1 MPQREFAGH
10 LKVCDGLILWA
21 DQHAHDLLDYPQGTL
36 ADMPVGEVL
45 AADATLVPA
54 LLEVPALGTVD
65 RLAVPLQTRT
75 GELVRV
81 NLHGEHMED
90 RCTLWTLRKVVGGL
104 RRTRMD
110 ALAQRDAL
118 TGLPSRVPSLD
129 VLLSDAERTP
139 VAAGW
144 LALCFLDI
152 DAFREV
158 NDRLGASGGDA
169 VLHEVARRLR
179 AALPPG
185 ARIARVGGDEF
196 ALVLWPAGEAQC
208 RERVEQLLVHL
219 AHPYRWKDDALTL
232 HISCGVAMSPRG
244 QQPTEVMLQQARQ
257 AVFMAKQAGQTIRFF
272 DAAQALEERHEVG
285 SRQRIRQGLERGE
298 FVLAYQ
304 PKVDML
310 QGRVIGVE
318 ALVRWQH
325 PERGLLQP
333 GTFIPLVEDHEVVEQ
348 LGDWAM
354 AEALRQAADW
364 LSHGRSTSVS
374 VNVSP
379 RAFLRAGFAARLAGL
394 LAQYPQLPPA
404 VLELEI
410 LETTAIKDLDVA
422 AQCIGECQALGV
434 PVTLDDFGTGYSS
447 LTYLRHLP
455 ATALKLDQTFVR
467 GLLHSPDDRAIV
479 EGILVMAR
487 GLGRRVIAEGVE
499 SVAHGEAL
507 LGLGCTLGQGYGI
520 ARPMDPCQVVEWIA
534 AFERD
539 PMWRS
544 ATATPAA

>member
-1 MPQREFAGH
+1 MLHRDFAGH

-36 ADMPVGEVL
+36 ADMPVDEVL
-45 AADATLVPA
+45 VAEAPRIRS
-54 LLEVPALGTVD
+54 LLEVPALGAVD
-65 RLAVPLQTRT
+65 RPAIPLQTRT
-75 GELVRV
+75 GARV
-81 NLHGEHMED
+81 SVDMHGEHMED

-104 RRTRMD
+104 RRTRLD

-129 VLLSDAERTP
+129 VLLSDIEKSLSVAE
-139 VAAGW
+139 W

-152 DAFREV
+152 DGFREV
-158 NDRLGASGGDA
+158 NDRLGAVGGDE
-169 VLHEVARRLR
+169 VLQELTRRLR
-179 AALPPG
+179 ASLPPG

-196 ALVLWPAGEAQC
+196 ALVLWPGGEVQC
-208 RERVEQLLVHL
+208 RERVEQLLMRL
-219 AHPYRWKDDALTL
+219 AHPYRWEDESLTL
-232 HISCGVAMSPRG
+232 HISCGVAMCAPG
-244 QQPTEVMLQQARQ
+244 EQPTEVMLQQARQ

-310 QGRVIGVE
+310 RGRVIGVE

-333 GTFIPLVEDHEVVEQ
+333 DAFIPLVEHNEVVEQ
-348 LGDWAM
+348 LGDWAI
-354 AEALRQAADW
+354 AEALRQAAEW
-364 LSHGRSTSVS
+364 LSFGRSTSVS

-379 RAFLRAGFAARLAGL
+379 RAFLQPGFAARLSAL
-394 LAQYPQLPPA
+394 LAQYPQLPRE

-410 LETTAIKDLDVA
+410 LETTAIKDLDLA
-422 AQCIGECQALGV
+422 ALCVTECQSLGV

-455 ATALKLDQTFVR
+455 AMALKLDQTFVR
-467 GLLHSPDDRAIV
+467 GLLHSPADRAIV

-499 SVAHGEAL
+499 SVAHGQAL

-520 ARPMDPCQVVEWIA
+520 ARPMDPCQVVQWIA
-534 AFERD
+534 TFESD
-539 PMWRS
+539 PLWRIGI
-544 ATATPAA
+544 ATPTV